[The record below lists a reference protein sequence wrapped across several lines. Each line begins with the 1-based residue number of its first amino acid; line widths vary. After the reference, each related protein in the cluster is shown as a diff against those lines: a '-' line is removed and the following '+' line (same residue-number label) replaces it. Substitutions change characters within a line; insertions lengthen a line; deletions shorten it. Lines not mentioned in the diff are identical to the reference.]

1 MNTDNKPDPLAGY
14 GSSRMDAA
22 ETQVD
27 NTLAS
32 WHLLRAVRQT
42 HRSINLSVVR
52 LSVSAAPRQA
62 SSLRPHQRPARSQRR
77 NAHPDTAQTDQL
89 EGFTQGTQLFGQHIG
104 SGSHLIIT
112 EGEIDAMSV
121 HEAYCARTKGVV
133 AVSITSGVNACLNN
147 LKANL
152 KYINSFDR
160 VTVFFD
166 DEPENND
173 ALARSG
179 QPRLLN

>member
-22 ETQVD
+22 ETQVETPLPAGTYCELSD
-27 NTLAS
+27 RHIGQSTCRLYDYQVTL
-32 WHLLRAVRQT
+32 L
-42 HRSINLSVVR
+42 NG
-52 LSVSAAPRQA
+52 
-62 SSLRPHQRPARSQRR
+62 RPA
-77 NAHPDTAQTDQL
+77 HLAQIRDQQGHNVATHIRIL
-89 EGFTQGTQLFGQHIG
+89 PKHISWKGSPQGTQLFGQHIG

-166 DEPENND
+166 DKP
-173 ALARSG
+173 RSRASWPG
-179 QPRLLN
+179 VGSQGC